1 MRICVH
7 VQVFLDGG
15 GIPAEKVVSLVQ
27 DLLRL
32 LQNLT
37 TRSSACAP
45 VLATYCISPLIEELV
60 MGPHA
65 FPPVVLASPA
75 YYVGTAQLMTGT
87 AALFLIEVMVSRPL
101 LEVATTHAR

>member
-1 MRICVH
+1 
-7 VQVFLDGG
+7 
-15 GIPAEKVVSLVQ
+15 VSLVQ

-32 LQNLT
+32 LQNLS
-37 TRSSACAP
+37 TRSSARAP
-45 VLATYCISPLIEELV
+45 LLVHYCISPLLEELV

-65 FPPVVLASPA
+65 FPPLVLASPT

-101 LEVATTHAR
+101 LEVVMSHSR

>member
-1 MRICVH
+1 V
-7 VQVFLDGG
+7 
-15 GIPAEKVVSLVQ
+15 ASLVQ

-32 LQNLT
+32 LHNLT
-37 TRSSACAP
+37 ARSSANVP
-45 VLATYCISPLIEELV
+45 VLATYCLSPLLEDLV

-65 FPPVVLASPA
+65 FPPVVLASPT

-101 LEVATTHAR
+101 LEVATSNAR

>member
-1 MRICVH
+1 V
-7 VQVFLDGG
+7 
-15 GIPAEKVVSLVQ
+15 ASLVQ

-32 LQNLT
+32 LQNLS
-37 TRSSACAP
+37 TRSSSCAP
-45 VLATYCISPLIEELV
+45 VLAQYCISPLLEELV

-65 FPPVVLASPA
+65 FPPVVLASPT

-101 LEVATTHAR
+101 LEVATSHSR